1 MSFDTKKYLERN
13 TEPNTS
19 PDLGLSPEDFGFDF
33 TEDLETVLKEEGKIN
48 DIQYEVSMEKKV
60 DSNIKK

>member
-13 TEPNTS
+13 SKPNTS
-19 PDLGLSPEDFGFDF
+19 PDLGLSPDDFGFDAS
-33 TEDLETVLKEEGKIN
+33 EELETVLKEEGQIN
-48 DIQYEVSMEKKV
+48 NVQYEVSMVKKV